1 MTTRRR
7 RGRRRNVRGD
17 TGTMTES
24 EGDGIDHGVAH
35 ATESED
41 IDTEIAHGRAT
52 GGETMV
58 VMTDVDIDREA
69 ATISEGKIIQSASAN
84 TTSMRSDQGHSPETV
99 DVGEIQ
105 GAGHRTRG
113 ARGGEIEHGPHEDQT
128 LQRSL
133 CSTAGIIES

>member
-1 MTTRRR
+1 
-7 RGRRRNVRGD
+7 
-17 TGTMTES
+17 MTES

-58 VMTDVDIDREA
+58 AMTDADIDHEA

-84 TTSMRSDQGHSPETV
+84 LKSM
-99 DVGEIQ
+99 
-105 GAGHRTRG
+105 
-113 ARGGEIEHGPHEDQT
+113 
-128 LQRSL
+128 
-133 CSTAGIIES
+133 

>member
-17 TGTMTES
+17 TGTMTEN
-24 EGDGIDHGVAH
+24 EGGGIDHGVAH

-58 VMTDVDIDREA
+58 AMTDADIDREA

-84 TTSMRSDQGHSPETV
+84 PKSM
-99 DVGEIQ
+99 
-105 GAGHRTRG
+105 
-113 ARGGEIEHGPHEDQT
+113 
-128 LQRSL
+128 
-133 CSTAGIIES
+133 